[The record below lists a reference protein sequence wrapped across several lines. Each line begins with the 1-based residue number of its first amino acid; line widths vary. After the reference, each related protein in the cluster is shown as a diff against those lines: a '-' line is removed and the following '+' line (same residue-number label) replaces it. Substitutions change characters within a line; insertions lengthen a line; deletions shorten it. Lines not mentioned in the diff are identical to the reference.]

1 MIVHME
7 KLILLGDHM
16 TMREMFRCVLM
27 EVGATSAKMVGMSM
41 IVLLFAH
48 NLDILH
54 QVSN

>member
-1 MIVHME
+1 MN
-7 KLILLGDHM
+7 
-16 TMREMFRCVLM
+16 MREMFRCVLM

-41 IVLLFAH
+41 IVLLLAH

>member
-1 MIVHME
+1 
-7 KLILLGDHM
+7 
-16 TMREMFRCVLM
+16 M

-41 IVLLFAH
+41 IVLLLAH